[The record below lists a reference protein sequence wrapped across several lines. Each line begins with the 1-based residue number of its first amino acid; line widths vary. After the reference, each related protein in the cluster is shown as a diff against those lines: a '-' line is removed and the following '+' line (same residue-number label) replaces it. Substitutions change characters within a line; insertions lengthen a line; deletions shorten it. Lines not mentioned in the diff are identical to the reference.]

1 MHTIQIRD
9 SIIENKNVYES
20 SREEKCMS
28 DEKYLS
34 DVLDV
39 NEIVQS
45 PKMKFCIISGV
56 GSGKNYFV
64 ENVLSGYGNILYISS
79 RRAKVD
85 EILTNSACNEKINWH
100 NEFNDIVSTTNYGIE
115 MMVKNEKFSTYG
127 IRNTLEHFEYIV
139 LDEAHSLYTDATY
152 TDAPFHIMKLFEY
165 VEKEFP
171 RIKIILMTGTPEP
184 MKILLEKEKYEII
197 DKRDECI
204 NVIPKQ
210 IKVIPYKTAIN
221 YMRNLPDSQKT
232 IYYSNSATR
241 LVKGNNSI
249 LKELTE
255 IKQEEA
261 QSSGI
266 KEAEVAFC
274 MSENS
279 IAKLKTHRE
288 KLEEECR
295 DLKSYITKNN
305 KLPEDKKI
313 LLTTATLKE
322 GVNIEDDNI
331 KIAFCESHILSD
343 IQQFAGRV
351 RNGLDTLYIIDNSKQ
366 FIKGNQ
372 EIRFAQMEIFLDAI
386 PGTVLKS
393 INQFYKNT
401 VMSKE
406 SILYSLAKYDNSHIE
421 DYEVFIKG
429 EFSPYHSAGECCKD
443 YIDFI
448 QNKNDYIRFNHL
460 TDEFE
465 MYISKFAENDR
476 CNRQF
481 IQDLWLDKLKEFAS
495 QNDIEYIPPVR
506 DKKEK
511 VDCEK
516 LEAYLKEKENISF
529 INYGGRNEL
538 LDGLRDILHLSS
550 NCKIKTINGALK
562 ELKQCYELK
571 STQPQKGK
579 RGYKLVS
586 TDKK

>member
-1 MHTIQIRD
+1 
-9 SIIENKNVYES
+9 
-20 SREEKCMS
+20 MS
-28 DEKYLS
+28 GKKYLS

-39 NEIVQS
+39 SEIVKS
-45 PKMKFCIISGV
+45 PKRKFCIISGV

-64 ENVLSGYGNILYISS
+64 ENVLGSYGNILYISS
-79 RRAKVD
+79 RRAKID
-85 EILTNSACNEKINWH
+85 EILTNNACNEKINWD

-115 MMVKNEKFSTYG
+115 MMVKSEKFSTYG
-127 IRNTLEHFEYIV
+127 IRNTLKHFEYIV

-165 VEKEFP
+165 VEKEFTK
-171 RIKIILMTGTPEP
+171 IKIILMTGTPEP
-184 MKILLEKEKYEII
+184 MKILFQNENYEII
-197 DKRDECI
+197 DKRNECI
-204 NVIPKQ
+204 NVIPKR
-210 IKVIPYKTAIN
+210 IEVIPYKTAIN
-221 YMRNLPDSQKT
+221 YMRNLPESQKT

-241 LVKGNNSI
+241 LVKGDTSI
-249 LKELTE
+249 LKKITE
-255 IKQEEA
+255 KERGEA

-266 KEAEVAFC
+266 QKTEVAFC
-274 MSENS
+274 MSETS
-279 IAKLKTHRE
+279 IAKLKTHRKE
-288 KLEEECR
+288 LGEECK

-351 RNGLDTLYIIDNSKQ
+351 RNGLDTLYIIDKSKQ
-366 FIKGNQ
+366 FIKSNQ
-372 EIRFAQMEIFLDAI
+372 EIRFAEMEIFLDAL

-393 INQFYKNT
+393 INKFYKNT

-406 SILYSLAKYDNSHIE
+406 SILYRLSKYDNSHIE

-465 MYISKFAENDR
+465 MYMSKFAENNR
-476 CNRQF
+476 CNREF

-495 QNDIEYIPPVR
+495 QNNIEYIPPVR

-511 VDCEK
+511 VDREK
-516 LEAYLKEKENISF
+516 LETYLKEKEDVSF
-529 INYGGRNEL
+529 TNCGGRNEL
-538 LDGLRDILHLSS
+538 LDGLRDMLHLSS
-550 NCKIKTINGALK
+550 NCKTKTINEALK
-562 ELKQCYELK
+562 REEKCYELRP
-571 STQPQKGK
+571 TQPEKGK
-579 RGYKLVS
+579 RGYKLVF